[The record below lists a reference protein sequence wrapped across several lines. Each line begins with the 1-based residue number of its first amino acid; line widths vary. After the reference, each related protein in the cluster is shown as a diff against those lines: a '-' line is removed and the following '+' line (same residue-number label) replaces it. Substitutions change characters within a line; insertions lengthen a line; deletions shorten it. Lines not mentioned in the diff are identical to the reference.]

1 MNFFND
7 FDPYFDYGTQ
17 IFLTAGLILFFL
29 LSRKVSS
36 RIIHK
41 YGRKKDISLPRVAYT
56 IKYFNFI
63 IFIFCL
69 LVLGLIWDITFQ
81 GFSVYF
87 LSFFTVAG
95 VALFAAWS
103 ILSNVT
109 AAVILFL
116 YFPYRI
122 GSRIRIMD
130 GDNSVEG
137 EVMDLNLFT
146 MVIKAE
152 DGDVVN
158 YPNNLALQKGIR
170 IREGAGRKSAQ
181 KKAGKK
187 QVPK

>member
-1 MNFFND
+1 MNFLNYLDLYF
-7 FDPYFDYGTQ
+7 PYSTQ
-17 IFLTAGLILFFL
+17 ILLTLCLFFFFL
-29 LSRKVSS
+29 VSRKVTSKIV
-36 RIIHK
+36 RK
-41 YGRKKDISLPRVAYT
+41 YGLKRDISLPRVLYT

-63 IFIFCL
+63 IFVFCL
-69 LVLGLIWDITFQ
+69 LILGLIWDITFE

-109 AAVILFL
+109 AAVILFF

-122 GSRIRIMD
+122 GSKIKIID

-137 EVMDLNLFT
+137 EVLDLNLFT
-146 MVIKAE
+146 MVIKVE

-158 YPNNLALQKGIR
+158 YPNNLALQKGIK
-170 IREGAGRKSAQ
+170 IKQSSLRKS
-181 KKAGKK
+181 KKILVG
-187 QVPK
+187 

>member
-1 MNFFND
+1 MNFLNYLD
-7 FDPYFDYGTQ
+7 LYFPFSTQ
-17 IFLTAGLILFFL
+17 ILFTFCLILFFL
-29 LSRKVSS
+29 ISRKVTSK
-36 RIIHK
+36 IIRK
-41 YGRKKDISLPRVAYT
+41 YGQKKDISLPRVIYT

-63 IFIFCL
+63 IFVFCL
-69 LVLGLIWDITFQ
+69 LVLGLIWDITFE

-109 AAVILFL
+109 AAVILFF

-122 GSRIRIMD
+122 GSKIRIMD

-137 EVMDLNLFT
+137 EVLDLNLFT
-146 MVIKAE
+146 MVIKVE

-158 YPNNLALQKGIR
+158 YPNNLALQKGIK
-170 IREGAGRKSAQ
+170 IKGTTSRKL
-181 KKAGKK
+181 KKNLIGG
-187 QVPK
+187 